1 MAGLVST
8 LLANLFLSF
17 AAMLLV
23 AGLFGAYYG
32 KGRSRSIG
40 IAVAI
45 LAGIL
50 IGLFCALTWP
60 LVPGLDTVF
69 DAQLVLQSMA
79 AVGGAMV
86 GALLAGGLYVLIVMR
101 N

>member
-17 AAMLLV
+17 AVMLLV

-40 IAVAI
+40 VAVAI
-45 LAGIL
+45 LAGVL

-60 LVPGLDTVF
+60 LVPGLERVF
-69 DAQLVLQSMA
+69 DPQLVLTSMA
-79 AVGGAMV
+79 AVGGALL
-86 GALLAGGLYVLIVMR
+86 GALVAGGLYVLIVVR